1 MNDND
6 ILGGFSFGIIVL
18 FLGLVFYG
26 VSALVGIS
34 INNGILL
41 TIIFILIAS
50 IISIIL
56 SLPQVKEMTSSILIK
71 IIFFIAF
78 FLNVLMPMIVIYG
91 LISLYI
97 LPAGKRLVDDFSI
110 NDLIFAPLGIIVV
123 GVFLLFIITIHIL
136 IILGINKIACTTLNT
151 KRIITF
157 LILLFGIF
165 ISVKWGIYIIGT
177 LIEMDKLLPTLTKMY
192 SSNIINL
199 LQKIGI
205 LSFQ

>member
-41 TIIFILIAS
+41 TVIFMLIAS
-50 IISIIL
+50 IISVIL
-56 SLPQVKEMTSSILIK
+56 SLPPIKEMTSSILIK
-71 IIFFIAF
+71 IIFIIAF
-78 FLNVLMPMIVIYG
+78 FSNALMPMIVIYG

-110 NDLIFAPLGIIVV
+110 NDLIFAPLGIVV
-123 GVFLLFIITIHIL
+123 VCIFILFIITIHIL
-136 IILGINKIACTTLNT
+136 IILGINKIACTILNT
-151 KRIITF
+151 KRIIAF

-177 LIEMDKLLPTLTKMY
+177 LIEMDELLPTLTKMY
-192 SSNIINL
+192 NTNILNL

-205 LSFQ
+205 LSSQ